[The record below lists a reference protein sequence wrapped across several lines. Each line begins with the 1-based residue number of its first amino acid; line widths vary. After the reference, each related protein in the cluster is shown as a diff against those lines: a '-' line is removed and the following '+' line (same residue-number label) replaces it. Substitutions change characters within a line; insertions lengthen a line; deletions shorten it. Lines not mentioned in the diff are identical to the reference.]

1 MLNSLPISAETL
13 LLAAAG
19 LILLLLV
26 LVLFLALRR
35 RNDPT
40 LQSLAETLFRGQAEL
55 AGRLSQLSESTA
67 SQQSKIAG
75 AIDEQRL
82 SFPC

>member
-35 RNDPT
+35 RNDPA
-40 LQSLAETLFRGQAEL
+40 LQSLGRNAVSRSGRACRAFVAAFREYG
-55 AGRLSQLSESTA
+55 
-67 SQQSKIAG
+67 
-75 AIDEQRL
+75 
-82 SFPC
+82 FPAVQNRRRH

>member
-35 RNDPT
+35 RNDPA

-55 AGRLSQLSESTA
+55 AGRLS
-67 SQQSKIAG
+67 
-75 AIDEQRL
+75 RL
-82 SFPC
+82 PSSPKSPAPLTNSVFPC

>member
-26 LVLFLALRR
+26 LVLVLFLALRR
-35 RNDPT
+35 R
-40 LQSLAETLFRGQAEL
+40 AFVAAFREYG
-55 AGRLSQLSESTA
+55 
-67 SQQSKIAG
+67 
-75 AIDEQRL
+75 
-82 SFPC
+82 FPAVQNRRRH

>member
-1 MLNSLPISAETL
+1 MLNRLPISAETL

-35 RNDPT
+35 RSDPA
-40 LQSLAETLFRGQAEL
+40 LQSLADTRSGRACRTVVAAFREYG
-55 AGRLSQLSESTA
+55 
-67 SQQSKIAG
+67 
-75 AIDEQRL
+75 
-82 SFPC
+82 FPAVQNCRRH